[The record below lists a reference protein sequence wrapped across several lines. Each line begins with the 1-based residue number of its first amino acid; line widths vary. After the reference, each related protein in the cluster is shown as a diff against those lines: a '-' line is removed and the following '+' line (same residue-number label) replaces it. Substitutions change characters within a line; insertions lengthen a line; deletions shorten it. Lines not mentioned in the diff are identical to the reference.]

1 MRSYMLE
8 DITSALSK
16 LPDIC
21 GTESGADG
29 ENSSLA
35 KPMGFA
41 EMYLSQGTCKK
52 SKRG

>member
-1 MRSYMLE
+1 MLE

-21 GTESGADG
+21 GTESGADR

-41 EMYLSQGTCKK
+41 EMYLSQETCRK